1 MKGQLTA
8 LARRFA
14 PEPLK
19 PALRVARRVG
29 RWVVASFGLVRQQY
43 LDGFHRLYYE
53 SAESGGTW
61 KKTYWLGVPTRKCP
75 LDLWIYQEILHEVR
89 PDIIVETGTRW
100 GGSAL
105 FLASLCDVL
114 GHGRVITIDIEVPGE
129 RPSHDRITYLLGS
142 STSPQIV
149 EEVSN
154 NIRPGHRVM
163 VCLDS
168 DHAMDH
174 VLTEMRTYGTLVS
187 PGSYLIVEDTNINGH
202 PVAPGWGPGPMEA
215 VQEFLKETREFVVDE
230 SREKLL
236 LTFNP
241 KGYLRRVESGHSN
254 TR

>member
-1 MKGQLTA
+1 MTYEEFPAQDLAGQQ
-8 LARRFA
+8 F
-14 PEPLK
+14 
-19 PALRVARRVG
+19 
-29 RWVVASFGLVRQQY
+29 
-43 LDGFHRLYYE
+43 LDGFHRLYYD

-61 KKTYWLGVPTRKCP
+61 KNTYWLGVPTEKCP
-75 LDLWIYQEILHEVR
+75 LDLWVYQEILHEVR

-114 GHGRVITIDIEVPGE
+114 GRGRVITIDVEVPGE

-142 STSPQIV
+142 SVSPEIV
-149 EEVSN
+149 EEVRKD
-154 NIRPGHRVM
+154 IATGDRVL
-163 VCLDS
+163 VSLDS

-174 VLTEMRTYGTLVS
+174 VLAEMRTYGTLVS

-202 PVAPGWGPGPMEA
+202 PVLPGWGPGPREA
-215 VQEFLKETREFVVDE
+215 VQEFLKETDEFVVDE

-241 KGYLRRVESGHSN
+241 KGYLRRVASD
-254 TR
+254 R